1 MGNYVTEC
9 PACHK
14 PLQVSTGLFAKKK
27 MKCSC
32 GYLIDIAAEKMA
44 EEICPHCGNTVVY
57 DRSKSASATCPTCH
71 SKIKAGGEK
80 IEISCPSCKIALNAD
95 KNAKIFTCPQCKTV
109 IDVQSRIAQLNS
121 SKTAQIVKW
130 DMGMNDIFI
139 YRHPIE
145 NFKLGSQLIVTEG
158 QKAIFFRNGQA
169 LDVFGPGRYTLE
181 TQNLPLIEEVLKY
194 PTDADLTFD
203 SQVYFVRTNR
213 LNVKW
218 GIPAMELRNPGMNF
232 YVEVGASGSA
242 DMEIVEGNENI
253 RKFLAQVIGASS
265 GIDNNRPK
273 AAGESYTTT
282 YLSEKF
288 RDNITSR
295 LGSLLADIIISN
307 NINILDLASKKA
319 TISDILIK
327 DYNELLEEYGLIIPP
342 KHFLITNIKIHNS
355 EQVETWRRQEA
366 DRGLKVRDEEVL
378 KAEAEARQGRVL
390 VEEQTEAQRRILR
403 TQGEGEERKISA
415 QADADV
421 TRFTAQG
428 DADATVIASKGK
440 AEASIITGRAYSD
453 VTRLTAQGDADATVI
468 TSKGAAEAS
477 LIAGRADADVTRL
490 SAQGNADATV
500 ITGKANAET
509 SILTSRAEAEGF
521 RLTGQASAEAYTAQA
536 IAEAEEMRAKGYTYE
551 QETSRQLGLEAL
563 QNGLPGTG
571 GGSGSSSGMGSA
583 LGDMVGLGIGM
594 SALGGV
600 VNMTKDMMNPIVG
613 QISDIGKKPDETVA
627 AKSNLVTS
635 WNCSCGKS
643 CITSKFCPECG
654 NPKPITTNSIRWNC
668 SCGRSDIT
676 SNFCPDCGSP
686 KPKASLTW
694 NCPSCGCSDISS
706 NFCPNCGQKRGD

>member
-1 MGNYVTEC
+1 MGTYVTEC

-14 PLQVSTGLFAKKK
+14 PLQASTGLFAKKK
-27 MKCSC
+27 LKCSC
-32 GYLIDIAAEKMA
+32 GYLMDIAAERMA
-44 EEICPHCGNTVVY
+44 EEACPCCGIIVVY
-57 DRSKSASATCPTCH
+57 DRSKSDSATCPTCH
-71 SKIKAGGEK
+71 SKIKAEGK
-80 IEISCPSCKIALNAD
+80 LVEISCPACKTILSTD
-95 KNAKIFTCPQCKTV
+95 KNAKTFVCPQCKIV
-109 IDVQSRIAQLNS
+109 IDVQSRIAQINS
-121 SKTAQIVKW
+121 SKTAQVVKW

-139 YRHPIE
+139 YRHPVE
-145 NFKLGSQLIVTEG
+145 NFKLGSQLVVTEG

-181 TQNLPLIEEVLKY
+181 TQNLPLMEDFLKY

-203 SQVYFVRTNR
+203 SHVYFVRTNR

-242 DMEIVEGNENI
+242 DMEVIEGNENI

-265 GIDNNRPK
+265 GGINNSPK
-273 AAGESYTTT
+273 VAGESYTST

-307 NINILDLASKKA
+307 NINILDLAAKKA

-327 DYNELLEEYGLIIPP
+327 DYNELLEEYGLTIPP

-355 EQVETWRRQEA
+355 EQVEAWRRQESE
-366 DRGLKVRDEEVL
+366 KVLRVREEDVL
-378 KAEAEARQGRVL
+378 RAEAEARQGRVL

-403 TQGEGEERKISA
+403 TQGEGEERRISA
-415 QADADV
+415 QADAD
-421 TRFTAQG
+421 
-428 DADATVIASKGK
+428 ATIITGK
-440 AEASIITGRAYSD
+440 AEAE
-453 VTRLTAQGDADATVI
+453 V
-468 TSKGAAEAS
+468 
-477 LIAGRADADVTRL
+477 
-490 SAQGNADATV
+490 
-500 ITGKANAET
+500 
-509 SILTSRAEAEGF
+509 SILSSRAEAEGIK
-521 RLTGQASAEAYTAQA
+521 LTGQASAEAYTAQA

-551 QETSRQLGLEAL
+551 QETSRQIGLEAM

-571 GGSGSSSGMGSA
+571 GGGSGSSGIGNA
-583 LGDMVGLGIGM
+583 LGDMVGLGVGL

-600 VNMTKDMMNPIVG
+600 VNMTKDIMNPIVG
-613 QISDIGKKPDETVA
+613 QMSDIGKKPSETIA
-627 AKSNLVTS
+627 PKSNLVTA

-654 NPKPITTNSIRWNC
+654 TPKPVAIDNSHWNC
-668 SCGRSDIT
+668 SCGCSNIT

-686 KPKASLTW
+686 RPKVSLTW
-694 NCPSCGCSDISS
+694 NCPSCGCAEISS
-706 NFCPNCGQKRGD
+706 NFCPNCGQKKGD